1 MTTLL
6 VFEFPSTGPFGAEA
20 VEAYRDLA
28 IDIAGEEGLVWKVW
42 IEDPARQ
49 VAGGVYLFTTE
60 ELADAYTAKHTTR
73 LESFGVTGVTATRY
87 QVNQELSELDHAV
100 LRRP

>member
-1 MTTLL
+1 MATLL
-6 VFEFPSTGPFGAEA
+6 VFEFPSAGPFGAEA

-28 IDIAGEEGLVWKVW
+28 TDIAGEGGLVWKVW
-42 IEDPARQ
+42 TEDPARQ

-73 LESFGVTGVTATRY
+73 LEGFGVTGITATKY
-87 QVNQELSELDHAV
+87 QVNEGLSEIDHAV
-100 LRRP
+100 LRRS